1 MAILFKKKEEKLQ
14 EGEWIRV
21 KGYKGMKED
30 MKAHYDFQYE
40 LGKTYTVEDPDSVAI
55 CEYGYHFSLN
65 LKDVFRY
72 YDLKNNNR
80 FFKVEALVRKKDYDE
95 YGKTYTTTIF
105 SDRVDKLVAKEITIL
120 EEVSTE
126 EMFEEIKILH
136 HDTIMIDKLKIED
149 MDDVYQEGVKA
160 VLVKK
165 AINMVKE
172 RTDFKDPFIYLL
184 LSRLTDRE
192 KLELLAASLALY
204 DEIKDRDLLILTIL
218 EQKNCMFDIKK

>member
-1 MAILFKKKEEKLQ
+1 MAVFFKKEPQEE
-14 EGEWIRV
+14 WVRV
-21 KGYKGMKED
+21 KGYKGMHKD

-72 YDLKNNNR
+72 YDLANNNR

-136 HDTIMIDKLKIED
+136 HDTIMIDELKIED
-149 MDDVYQEGVKA
+149 MNNVYQEGVKA

-165 AINMVKE
+165 SINLVKE
-172 RTDFKDPFIYLL
+172 KTGFKDSFIHLL
-184 LSRLTDRE
+184 LSRLTHRE
-192 KLELLAASLALY
+192 KLVLLTTSLVLY
-204 DEIKDRDLLILTIL
+204 DEIKDRDLLILAIL
-218 EQKNCMFDIKK
+218 EQKNYMFK

>member
-1 MAILFKKKEEKLQ
+1 MAFFKKEPEE
-14 EGEWIRV
+14 EWVRV
-21 KGYKGMKED
+21 KGYKGMHKD

-40 LGKTYTVEDPDSVAI
+40 LGKTYTVEDPDSVSI

-149 MDDVYQEGVKA
+149 MDDVYKEGVKA

-165 AINMVKE
+165 SINLVKE
-172 RTDFKDPFIYLL
+172 KTGFKDSFIHLL
-184 LSRLTDRE
+184 LSRLTHRE
-192 KLELLAASLALY
+192 KLALLATSLALY
-204 DEIKDRDLLILTIL
+204 DEIKDRDLLILAIL
-218 EQKNCMFDIKK
+218 EQKNCMFNIK

>member
-1 MAILFKKKEEKLQ
+1 MAVFFKKEPEE
-14 EGEWIRV
+14 EWVRV
-21 KGYKGMKED
+21 KGYKGMHKD

-40 LGKTYTVEDPDSVAI
+40 LGKTYTVEDPDSVSI

-80 FFKVEALVRKKDYDE
+80 FFKVEALVRKKDYEE

-149 MDDVYQEGVKA
+149 MDDVYKEGVKA

-165 AINMVKE
+165 SINLVKE
-172 RTDFKDPFIYLL
+172 KTGFKDSFIHLL
-184 LSRLTDRE
+184 LSRLTHRE
-192 KLELLAASLALY
+192 KLALLATSLALY
-204 DEIKDRDLLILTIL
+204 DEIKDRDLLILAIL
-218 EQKNCMFDIKK
+218 EQKNCMFNIK

>member
-1 MAILFKKKEEKLQ
+1 MALFKKEPQEE
-14 EGEWIRV
+14 WVRV
-21 KGYKGMKED
+21 KGYKGMHKD

-40 LGKTYTVEDPDSVAI
+40 LGKTYTVEDPDSISI

-80 FFKVEALVRKKDYDE
+80 FFKVEALVRKKDYNE

-105 SDRVDKLVAKEITIL
+105 TDRVDKLVAKEITIL

-136 HDTIMIDKLKIED
+136 HDIAMIDELKIED
-149 MDDVYQEGVKA
+149 MDDVYKEGVKA

-165 AINMVKE
+165 SINLVKE
-172 RTDFKDPFIYLL
+172 KTGFKDSFIHLL
-184 LSRLTDRE
+184 LSRLTHRE
-192 KLELLAASLALY
+192 KLVLLATSLALY
-204 DEIKDRDLLILTIL
+204 DEIKDRDLLILAIL
-218 EQKNCMFDIKK
+218 EQKNCMFNIK

>member
-1 MAILFKKKEEKLQ
+1 MAVFFKKEPQEE
-14 EGEWIRV
+14 WVRV
-21 KGYKGMKED
+21 KGYKGMHQD

-72 YDLKNNNR
+72 YDLANNNR

-120 EEVSTE
+120 EEVSVE
-126 EMFEEIKILH
+126 EMFEEIKRIH
-136 HDTIMIDKLKIED
+136 SDITMIDELKIED

-165 AINMVKE
+165 YINLVKE
-172 RTDFKDPFIYLL
+172 KTGFKDSFIHLL
-184 LSRLTDRE
+184 LSRLTHRE
-192 KLELLAASLALY
+192 KLVLLATSLALY
-204 DEIKDRDLLILTIL
+204 DEIKDRDLLILAIL
-218 EQKNCMFDIKK
+218 EQKNYMFK

>member
-14 EGEWIRV
+14 EGEWVRV

-80 FFKVEALVRKKDYDE
+80 FFKVEALVRKKDYEE

-105 SDRVDKLVAKEITIL
+105 TDRVDKLVAKEITIL
-120 EEVSTE
+120 EEVSVK

-149 MDDVYQEGVKA
+149 MDDVYKEGVKA

-165 AINMVKE
+165 SINLVKE
-172 RTDFKDPFIYLL
+172 KTGFKDSFIHLL
-184 LSRLTDRE
+184 LSRLTHRE
-192 KLELLAASLALY
+192 KLALLATSLALY
-204 DEIKDRDLLILTIL
+204 DEIKDRDLLILAIL
-218 EQKNCMFDIKK
+218 EQKNCMFNIK

>member
-1 MAILFKKKEEKLQ
+1 MALFKKEPQEE
-14 EGEWIRV
+14 WVRV
-21 KGYKGMKED
+21 KGYKGMHED

-40 LGKTYTVEDPDSVAI
+40 LGKTYTVEDPDSVSI

-72 YDLKNNNR
+72 YDLANNNR

-120 EEVSTE
+120 EEVSVK
-126 EMFEEIKILH
+126 EMFEEIKRIH
-136 HDTIMIDKLKIED
+136 HDIAMIDELKIED
-149 MDDVYQEGVKA
+149 MDDVYKEGVKA

-165 AINMVKE
+165 TINLVKE
-172 RTDFKDPFIYLL
+172 KTGFKDSFIHLL
-184 LSRLTDRE
+184 LSRLTHRE
-192 KLELLAASLALY
+192 KLVLLTTSLVLY
-204 DEIKDRDLLILTIL
+204 DEIKDRDLLILAIL
-218 EQKNCMFDIKK
+218 EQKNYMFK

>member
-1 MAILFKKKEEKLQ
+1 MAVFFKKEPEE
-14 EGEWIRV
+14 EWVKV
-21 KGYKGMKED
+21 KGYKGMHKD

-40 LGKTYTVEDPDSVAI
+40 LGKTYTVEDPDSVEI

-72 YDLKNNNR
+72 YDLANNNR

-105 SDRVDKLVAKEITIL
+105 SDRVDKLVAKEITLL

-136 HDTIMIDKLKIED
+136 HDIAMIDELKIED
-149 MDDVYQEGVKA
+149 MVDVYKEGVKT

-165 AINMVKE
+165 SINLVKE
-172 RTDFKDPFIYLL
+172 KTGFKNSFIHLL

-192 KLELLAASLALY
+192 KLALLATSLALY
-204 DEIKDRDLLILTIL
+204 DEIKDRDLLILAIL
-218 EQKNCMFDIKK
+218 EQKNYMFDIK

>member
-1 MAILFKKKEEKLQ
+1 MAFFKKEPEE
-14 EGEWIRV
+14 EWVRV
-21 KGYKGMKED
+21 KGYKGMHKD

-40 LGKTYTVEDPDSVAI
+40 LGKTYTVEDPDSVSI

-72 YDLKNNNR
+72 YDLANNNR

-120 EEVSTE
+120 EEVSAK
-126 EMFEEIKILH
+126 EMFEEIKRIH
-136 HDTIMIDKLKIED
+136 HDIAMIDELKIED
-149 MDDVYQEGVKA
+149 MDDVYKEGVKT
-160 VLVKK
+160 VLIKKYINLVKEK
-165 AINMVKE
+165 
-172 RTDFKDPFIYLL
+172 TGFKNSFIHLL

-192 KLELLAASLALY
+192 KLALLATSLALY
-204 DEIKDRDLLILTIL
+204 DEIKDRDLLILAIL
-218 EQKNCMFDIKK
+218 EQKNCMFNIK

>member
-1 MAILFKKKEEKLQ
+1 MALFKKEPQEE
-14 EGEWIRV
+14 WVRV
-21 KGYKGMKED
+21 KGYKGMHKD

-40 LGKTYTVEDPDSVAI
+40 LGKTYTVEDPDSVSI

-72 YDLKNNNR
+72 YDLANNNR

-126 EMFEEIKILH
+126 EMFEEIKRIH
-136 HDTIMIDKLKIED
+136 HDIAMIDELKIED
-149 MDDVYQEGVKA
+149 MDDVYKEGVKA

-165 AINMVKE
+165 TINLVKE
-172 RTDFKDPFIYLL
+172 KTGFKDSFIHLL
-184 LSRLTDRE
+184 LSRLTHRE
-192 KLELLAASLALY
+192 KLVLLTTSLALY
-204 DEIKDRDLLILTIL
+204 DEIKDRDLLILAIL
-218 EQKNCMFDIKK
+218 EQKNYMFK

>member
-1 MAILFKKKEEKLQ
+1 MAVFFKKEPEE
-14 EGEWIRV
+14 EWVRV
-21 KGYKGMKED
+21 KGYKGMHKD

-40 LGKTYTVEDPDSVAI
+40 LGKTYTVEDPDSISI

-149 MDDVYQEGVKA
+149 MDDVYKEGVKA

-165 AINMVKE
+165 SINLVKE
-172 RTDFKDPFIYLL
+172 KTGFKDSFIHLL
-184 LSRLTDRE
+184 LSRLTHRE
-192 KLELLAASLALY
+192 KLALLATSLALY
-204 DEIKDRDLLILTIL
+204 DEIKDRDLLILAIL
-218 EQKNCMFDIKK
+218 EQKNCMFNIK

>member
-1 MAILFKKKEEKLQ
+1 MALFKKEPQEE
-14 EGEWIRV
+14 WVRV
-21 KGYKGMKED
+21 KGYKGMHED

-40 LGKTYTVEDPDSVAI
+40 LGKTYTVEDPDSISI

-72 YDLKNNNR
+72 YDLANNNR

-149 MDDVYQEGVKA
+149 MDDVYKEGVKA

-165 AINMVKE
+165 SINLVKE
-172 RTDFKDPFIYLL
+172 KTGFKDSFIHLL
-184 LSRLTDRE
+184 LSRLTHRE
-192 KLELLAASLALY
+192 KLALLATSLALY
-204 DEIKDRDLLILTIL
+204 DEIKDRDLLILAIL
-218 EQKNCMFDIKK
+218 EQKNCIFNIK

>member
-149 MDDVYQEGVKA
+149 MDDVYKEGVKA

-165 AINMVKE
+165 SINLVKE
-172 RTDFKDPFIYLL
+172 KTGFKDSFIHLL
-184 LSRLTDRE
+184 LSRLTHRE
-192 KLELLAASLALY
+192 KLALLATSLALY
-204 DEIKDRDLLILTIL
+204 DEIKDRDLLILAIL
-218 EQKNCMFDIKK
+218 EQKNYMFK

>member
-14 EGEWIRV
+14 EGEWVRV
-21 KGYKGMKED
+21 EGYKGMKED

-40 LGKTYTVEDPDSVAI
+40 LGKTYTVEDPDSISI

-120 EEVSTE
+120 EEVSVK
-126 EMFEEIKILH
+126 EMFEEIKRIH
-136 HDTIMIDKLKIED
+136 HNIAMIDELKIED
-149 MDDVYQEGVKA
+149 MDDVYKEGVKA

-165 AINMVKE
+165 TINLVKE
-172 RTDFKDPFIYLL
+172 KTGFKDSFIHLL
-184 LSRLTDRE
+184 LSRLTHRE
-192 KLELLAASLALY
+192 KLVLLTTSLALY
-204 DEIKDRDLLILTIL
+204 DEIKDRDLLILAIL
-218 EQKNCMFDIKK
+218 EQKNYMFDIK

>member
-1 MAILFKKKEEKLQ
+1 MAVFFKKEPEE
-14 EGEWIRV
+14 EWVKV
-21 KGYKGMKED
+21 KGYKGMHKD

-40 LGKTYTVEDPDSVAI
+40 LGKTYTIEDPDSISI

-72 YDLKNNNR
+72 YDLANNNR

-105 SDRVDKLVAKEITIL
+105 SDRVDKLVAKEITLL

-136 HDTIMIDKLKIED
+136 HDIAMIDELKIED
-149 MDDVYQEGVKA
+149 MVDVYKEGVKT

-165 AINMVKE
+165 SINLVKE
-172 RTDFKDPFIYLL
+172 KTGFKNSFIHLL
-184 LSRLTDRE
+184 LSRLTHRE
-192 KLELLAASLALY
+192 KLVLLTTSLALY
-204 DEIKDRDLLILTIL
+204 DEIKDRDLLILAIL
-218 EQKNCMFDIKK
+218 EQKNYMFDIK

>member
-1 MAILFKKKEEKLQ
+1 MALFKKEPQEE
-14 EGEWIRV
+14 WVRV
-21 KGYKGMKED
+21 KGYKGMHKD

-40 LGKTYTVEDPDSVAI
+40 LGKTYTVEDPDSISI

-95 YGKTYTTTIF
+95 YGKVYTTTIF

-120 EEVSTE
+120 EEVSVK
-126 EMFEEIKILH
+126 EMFEEIKRIH
-136 HDTIMIDKLKIED
+136 HDIAMIDELKIED
-149 MDDVYQEGVKA
+149 MDDVYKEGVKA

-165 AINMVKE
+165 TINLVKE
-172 RTDFKDPFIYLL
+172 KTGFKDSFIHLL
-184 LSRLTDRE
+184 LSRLTHRE
-192 KLELLAASLALY
+192 KLALLATSLALY
-204 DEIKDRDLLILTIL
+204 DEIKDRDLLILAIL
-218 EQKNCMFDIKK
+218 EQKNCMFK

>member
-1 MAILFKKKEEKLQ
+1 MALFKKEPQEE
-14 EGEWIRV
+14 WVRV
-21 KGYKGMKED
+21 KGYKGMHED

-40 LGKTYTVEDPDSVAI
+40 LGKTYTVEDPDSISI

-149 MDDVYQEGVKA
+149 MDDVYKEGVKA

-165 AINMVKE
+165 SINLVKE
-172 RTDFKDPFIYLL
+172 KTGFKDSFIHLL
-184 LSRLTDRE
+184 LSRLTHRE
-192 KLELLAASLALY
+192 KLVLLATSLALY
-204 DEIKDRDLLILTIL
+204 DEIKDRDLLILAIL
-218 EQKNCMFDIKK
+218 EQKNCMFK

>member
-1 MAILFKKKEEKLQ
+1 MALFKKEPQEE
-14 EGEWIRV
+14 WVRV
-21 KGYKGMKED
+21 KGYKGMHKD

-40 LGKTYTVEDPDSVAI
+40 LGKTYTVEDPDSISI

-80 FFKVEALVRKKDYDE
+80 FFKVEALVRKKDYNE

-136 HDTIMIDKLKIED
+136 HDTIMIDELKIED
-149 MDDVYQEGVKA
+149 MDDVYKEGVKA

-165 AINMVKE
+165 SINLVKE
-172 RTDFKDPFIYLL
+172 KTGFKDSFIHLL
-184 LSRLTDRE
+184 LSRLTHRE
-192 KLELLAASLALY
+192 KLVLLATSLALY
-204 DEIKDRDLLILTIL
+204 DEIKDRDLLILAIL
-218 EQKNCMFDIKK
+218 EQKNYMFDIK

>member
-1 MAILFKKKEEKLQ
+1 MAVFFKKEPEE
-14 EGEWIRV
+14 EWVRV
-21 KGYKGMKED
+21 KGYKGMHKD

-80 FFKVEALVRKKDYDE
+80 FFKVEALVRKKDYEE

-105 SDRVDKLVAKEITIL
+105 TDRVDKLVAKEITIL

-126 EMFEEIKILH
+126 EMFEEIKRIH
-136 HDTIMIDKLKIED
+136 HDIAMIDELKIED
-149 MDDVYQEGVKA
+149 MDDVYKEGVKT

-165 AINMVKE
+165 YINLVKE
-172 RTDFKDPFIYLL
+172 KTGFKDSFIHLL
-184 LSRLTDRE
+184 LSRLTHRE
-192 KLELLAASLALY
+192 KLALLATSLALY
-204 DEIKDRDLLILTIL
+204 DEIKDRDLLILAIL
-218 EQKNCMFDIKK
+218 EQKNCMFNIK

>member
-1 MAILFKKKEEKLQ
+1 MAILFKKKEEKQQ
-14 EGEWIRV
+14 EEEWIRV
-21 KGYKGMKED
+21 KGYKGMNKD

-72 YDLKNNNR
+72 YDLANNNR

-120 EEVSTE
+120 EEVSVE
-126 EMFEEIKILH
+126 
-136 HDTIMIDKLKIED
+136 
-149 MDDVYQEGVKA
+149 
-160 VLVKK
+160 
-165 AINMVKE
+165 
-172 RTDFKDPFIYLL
+172 
-184 LSRLTDRE
+184 
-192 KLELLAASLALY
+192 
-204 DEIKDRDLLILTIL
+204 
-218 EQKNCMFDIKK
+218 

>member
-40 LGKTYTVEDPDSVAI
+40 LGKTYTVEDPDSVEI

-72 YDLKNNNR
+72 YDLENNNR
-80 FFKVEALVRKKDYDE
+80 FFKVEALVRKEDYDE
-95 YGKTYTTTIF
+95 YGKVYTTTIF
-105 SDRVDKLVAKEITIL
+105 TDRVDKLVAKEITIL
-120 EEVSTE
+120 EEVSVE
-126 EMFEEIKILH
+126 EMFEEIKRIH
-136 HDTIMIDKLKIED
+136 SDITMIDELKIED

-172 RTDFKDPFIYLL
+172 RTDLKDPFIHLL

>member
-1 MAILFKKKEEKLQ
+1 MAVFFKKEPQEE
-14 EGEWIRV
+14 WVRV
-21 KGYKGMKED
+21 KGYKGMHQD

-72 YDLKNNNR
+72 YDLANNNR

-120 EEVSTE
+120 EEVSVE
-126 EMFEEIKILH
+126 EMFEEIKKIH
-136 HDTIMIDKLKIED
+136 SDITMIDELKIED

-165 AINMVKE
+165 YINLVKE
-172 RTDFKDPFIYLL
+172 KTGFKDSFIHLL
-184 LSRLTDRE
+184 LSRLTHRE
-192 KLELLAASLALY
+192 KLVLLATSLALY
-204 DEIKDRDLLILTIL
+204 DEIKDRDLLILAIL
-218 EQKNCMFDIKK
+218 EQKNYMFK

>member
-14 EGEWIRV
+14 EGEWVRL

-40 LGKTYTVEDPDSVAI
+40 LGKTYTVEDPDSVEI

-72 YDLKNNNR
+72 YDLVNNNR
-80 FFKVEALVRKKDYDE
+80 FFKVEALVRKKDYEE
-95 YGKTYTTTIF
+95 YGKVYTTTIF

-120 EEVSTE
+120 EEVSVE
-126 EMFEEIKILH
+126 EMFEEIKRIYS
-136 HDTIMIDKLKIED
+136 DTTMIDELKIED
-149 MDDVYQEGVKA
+149 MDDVYPEGVKA

-172 RTDFKDPFIYLL
+172 RTDFKDPFIHLL
-184 LSRLTDRE
+184 LSRLTNRE

>member
-14 EGEWIRV
+14 EGEWVRV

-80 FFKVEALVRKKDYDE
+80 FFKVEALVRKKDYEE

-105 SDRVDKLVAKEITIL
+105 TDRVDKLVAKEITIL
-120 EEVSTE
+120 EEVSVK

-165 AINMVKE
+165 SINLVKE
-172 RTDFKDPFIYLL
+172 KTGFKDSFIHLL
-184 LSRLTDRE
+184 LSRLTHRE
-192 KLELLAASLALY
+192 KLALLATSLALY
-204 DEIKDRDLLILTIL
+204 DEIKDRDLLILAIL
-218 EQKNCMFDIKK
+218 EQKNYMFK

>member
-1 MAILFKKKEEKLQ
+1 MAILFKKGSQQPEE
-14 EGEWIRV
+14 EWVRV

-40 LGKTYTVEDPDSVAI
+40 LGKTYTVEDPDSVEI

-95 YGKTYTTTIF
+95 YGKVYTTTIF
-105 SDRVDKLVAKEITIL
+105 TDKVDKLVAKEITIL
-120 EEVSTE
+120 EEVSVK

-149 MDDVYQEGVKA
+149 MDDVYKEGVKA

-165 AINMVKE
+165 SINLVKE
-172 RTDFKDPFIYLL
+172 KTEFKNSFIHLL
-184 LSRLTDRE
+184 LSRLTHRE
-192 KLELLAASLALY
+192 KLALLATSLALY
-204 DEIKDRDLLILTIL
+204 DEIKDRDLLILAIL
-218 EQKNCMFDIKK
+218 EQKNCMFNIK

>member
-1 MAILFKKKEEKLQ
+1 MAILFKKKEEPQQ
-14 EGEWIRV
+14 EGEWIKV
-21 KGYKGMKED
+21 EGYKGMHKD

-72 YDLKNNNR
+72 YDLANNNR

-126 EMFEEIKILH
+126 EMFEEIKRIH
-136 HDTIMIDKLKIED
+136 SDITMIDELKIED

-165 AINMVKE
+165 YINLVKE
-172 RTDFKDPFIYLL
+172 KTGFKDSFIHLL
-184 LSRLTDRE
+184 LSRLTHRE
-192 KLELLAASLALY
+192 KLVLLATSLALY
-204 DEIKDRDLLILTIL
+204 DEIKDRDLLILAIL
-218 EQKNCMFDIKK
+218 EQKNYMFK

>member
-1 MAILFKKKEEKLQ
+1 MAFFKKEPEE
-14 EGEWIRV
+14 EWVRV
-21 KGYKGMKED
+21 KGYKGMHKD

-40 LGKTYTVEDPDSVAI
+40 LGKTYTVEDPDSVSI

-72 YDLKNNNR
+72 YDLANNNR

-120 EEVSTE
+120 EEVSVK
-126 EMFEEIKILH
+126 EMFEEIKRIH
-136 HDTIMIDKLKIED
+136 HDIAMIDELKIED
-149 MDDVYQEGVKA
+149 MDDVYKEGVKA

-165 AINMVKE
+165 TINLVKE
-172 RTDFKDPFIYLL
+172 KTGFKDSFIHLL
-184 LSRLTDRE
+184 LSRLTHRE
-192 KLELLAASLALY
+192 KLVLLTTSLALY
-204 DEIKDRDLLILTIL
+204 DEIKDRDLLILAIL
-218 EQKNCMFDIKK
+218 EQKNCMFNIK

>member
-1 MAILFKKKEEKLQ
+1 MAVFFKKEPEE
-14 EGEWIRV
+14 EWVRV
-21 KGYKGMKED
+21 KGYKGMHKD

-72 YDLKNNNR
+72 YDLENNNR

-95 YGKTYTTTIF
+95 YGKIYTTTIF

-120 EEVSTE
+120 EEVSVE
-126 EMFEEIKILH
+126 KMFEEIKRIH
-136 HDTIMIDKLKIED
+136 SNTTMIDELKIED
-149 MDDVYQEGVKA
+149 MDDVYQEGVKI

-172 RTDFKDPFIYLL
+172 RTDFKNPFIYLL
-184 LSRLTDRE
+184 LRKLTDRE
-192 KLELLAASLALY
+192 KLELLAVSLTLY
-204 DEIKDRDLLILTIL
+204 DEIKDRDLLILAIL
-218 EQKNCMFDIKK
+218 EHKKCMINAK